1 MTTPMAADDG
11 LFDLS
16 GEVAL
21 VTGASSGL
29 GRHFATVL
37 ARRGAKVALCARS
50 TDRLGALADEIAG
63 FDGRAVP
70 IGLDVTDSAS
80 VRDGVARAATELGAI
95 TVLVNN
101 SGVAETKPALELTET
116 EWDRVLD
123 TNLKG
128 AWLVAQEVGKHMA
141 AHGQG
146 GSIINIASVVGFR
159 TSRNLTPYAVSKAG
173 LIHLTHQLA
182 LEWAR
187 HKIRV
192 NAIAPGYIETD
203 MNRDYLR
210 SPKGQELMKRVPQ
223 RRFGEPSDLDGVLV
237 LLASRASSFMTGS
250 VITADGGHAV
260 ADAH

>member
-1 MTTPMAADDG
+1 MTTHAEDT

-16 GEVAL
+16 GQVAL

-29 GRHFATVL
+29 GRQFALTL
-37 ARRGAKVALCARS
+37 ARRGAKVALCARNV
-50 TDRLGALADEIAG
+50 DRLGKLADEIAA

-70 IGLDVTDSAS
+70 VPLDVTDAKS

-101 SGVAETKPALELTET
+101 SGVAVTKPALELTEDD
-116 EWDRVLD
+116 WDYVLD
-123 TNLKG
+123 TNLRG
-128 AWLVAQEVGKHMA
+128 AWLTAQEVGRHMA

-159 TSRNLTPYAVSKAG
+159 TARNLTAYAVSKAG
-173 LIHLTHQLA
+173 LIKLTHQLA

-187 HKIRV
+187 YRIRV
-192 NAIAPGYIETD
+192 NAIAPGYIRTE
-203 MNRDYLR
+203 MNRDYLD
-210 SPKGQELMKRVPQ
+210 SPKGEELKKRVPQ

-237 LLASRASSFMTGS
+237 LLASPASSFMTGS
-250 VITADGGHAV
+250 VIAADGGHAV
-260 ADAH
+260 ADTH